1 MPWKKLL
8 FDGTKK
14 GLKTTLKATQK
25 TTRGFSRRKPKG
37 QPSDQDVLENAKKG
51 IRAGAS
57 IFLNLVVNAIMSAVS
72 ALISNP
78 YGWAILAAL
87 IVGLLVIT
95 LIFIFVLPKVAVFN
109 PNYQINAPFQNGQ
122 LVQNAA
128 SYVNYQQAMQHLEP
142 DQFKWTLVSTEIV
155 NDQTLVFKIPPDV
168 QRPIFNHLDQ
178 LALNNSSH
186 RNLDLITTLQS
197 QTLINDRS
205 FDDLINQAFPM
216 ALPWQKMVLKFAFI
230 ERYLIAQNIP
240 NWANTN
246 LVDTM
251 IEPTMFVFSP
261 FDYRQV
267 LNQAAIGG
275 LLPSSNQPFGQV
287 ANKGHY
293 QLKQILNQVL
303 DQSQNPEPA
312 AIFHLDNG
320 NQNYDWIRLNQL
332 VSPMVSFDLVN
343 NNYHYLSFDQFIN
356 HFNDQGQ
363 IITMPAT
370 GIIKNPL
377 NFFNTLSQI
386 IVNLIPDLPLFQVQ
400 IRSDYFLKNE
410 VIEQG
415 FEWPDLDM
423 VTDNVNPIDGN
434 EGEFDIRSPWGPDG
448 SLVTNHSLRE
458 SLGQKGMLEKW
469 SQVNNYQL
477 FFNSTLTNLQHR
489 FNNPILIS
497 DSILRP
503 ADYNFFLTDD
513 QGQLLKPDQHLNG
526 WKNLTDLQQIDDP
539 LINRRFQYV
548 YKDVSFNWLKANFDP
563 LTMALNQPFN
573 TFTNLASQTASQ
585 IKNLFNNP
593 DQTSFI
599 NTINLA
605 SAFNLKASGDVIDPY
620 RAINQDL
627 VIYDGGGNGWDYDKD
642 NQHKRNLTNIQPD
655 PDQNYLQFNNRFL
668 PKYRYLDHND
678 QVKFIADSSW
688 SASNLA
694 MMDKHSLYYL
704 SSKNKNYTVHPN
716 MTKQQVE
723 IENGNINMQNFRNL
737 TQFGFGFKNPNF
749 IEVPPI
755 ANVANGLLAK
765 QLGDLPANRLFI
777 LPPKQS
783 VKMVNNAPVLY
794 RDEAWNQQYDLD
806 RNHANSGG
814 FNMTTQAPMRS
825 SKLIPQLANVRF
837 NVPTSIYFEQQFIHP
852 DAKNVVWSDLA
863 QKSFQA
869 PKPNEAFFKLLRA
882 NDQANL
888 EKAMLNQ
895 PLGYFNA
902 HEQSSINQ
910 PALIYQLLN
919 ANQSPSATGQ
929 TRQQLGNIL
938 TPQFSR
944 YLNLNLTLSD
954 HLFNF
959 ANQQAQFS
967 LAKLLTNVISPLGQ
981 DLIINGQ
988 QIMQMNSF
996 PTDYE
1001 NLFPNSNKFS
1011 FIHIDNQ
1018 ALNRQLANFKKLIK
1032 LINDQWIY
1040 QIGNQAQNQVFLKFK
1055 IAKNWADLMETNLA
1069 KNLNDNNQQWNFAN
1083 QNLINHQFQ
1092 YQNFGTQSDFDL
1104 LLKFF
1109 PVDWETANPNLGK
1122 TLWQKTKPNDLQD
1135 QFLAQ
1140 TPAGNQNTW
1149 NRLINQI
1156 NQNNYLQR
1164 LMLNQNW
1171 DETNRGLFGMQAPM
1185 SSNALF
1191 NGGWFGKVS
1200 EARVQFELAP
1210 AMINQFPKFLFSNF
1224 LGFGGLNPFSPQ
1236 GYYLGINSGFL
1247 TKSIPGGDGF
1257 SITNVDPWNF
1267 GSIWS
1272 AQTFDDDAIWFTKAN
1287 AKWMPTRKDFLD
1299 SWWQNPQPFSKTT
1312 TTFPINGNLK
1322 ISPWLDRANPLSNDY
1337 QIQTIFIP
1345 NQMNPNTSFYKT
1357 HNGEQ
1362 IFANPWAA
1370 FASFN
1375 SLDRLFS
1382 FSAIQILTN
1391 DINRLND
1398 PALANG
1404 HWNLQSFSPQQAWLM
1419 NVIETWAFKPLLGRG
1434 YVISESSFDW
1444 DHEQFSNIKFQQ
1456 ALLLAPPQANDKT
1469 YDLVTN
1475 QTLSQQWLAALWIG
1489 FEKILQIDRR
1499 VLNDPNQFAGTTI
1512 FSNDFYNQPFAN
1524 LVAKPQLVGTN
1535 DGQIALDF
1543 NQVAIDFNNYFS
1555 ALVGGS
1561 ESDPQY
1567 QNRFNGIGLAT
1578 MSELRYRLVEL
1589 NKLWAELNFQTTLDL
1604 NQIFPTLKLSQQG
1617 LIADLTAQNA
1627 NWNDATKVDLAYR
1640 PLVYLKNRIIN
1651 WLYYLEQLPFANQV
1665 SLSALTNQ
1673 VDHNVFRY
1681 QAQISQAITNLNQ
1694 LYEQLLFQPFDA
1706 IWNND
1711 PNQSISASGF
1721 VNLIANQIK
1730 LLMMQL
1736 EQAYRPQ
1743 DPERPVDPQQ
1753 VLLVATTLR
1762 QIANWNQT
1770 HHQAP
1775 ITNAIKLW
1783 NLQLPQLPI
1792 SLLLNDQ
1799 LVYQFLAKTDP
1810 QALAISSALLMQLQQ
1825 WLKLPFDGQSDVIIT
1840 NGLSFSNQFH
1850 QDLNL
1855 IQAIYGTTSKFDQII
1870 HLKK

>member
-25 TTRGFSRRKPKG
+25 APRVFSRRKPKG

-51 IRAGAS
+51 IRAGIS
-57 IFLNLVVNAIMSAVS
+57 IFLNLVVNAIMTAVS

-78 YGWAILAAL
+78 IGWAILAAL
-87 IVGLLVIT
+87 VVGLLVIT
-95 LIFIFVLPKVAVFN
+95 IIFIFVLPKVAVFN
-109 PNYQINAPFQNGQ
+109 PNYQINAPFQNAQ
-122 LVQNAA
+122 VVQNAA

-178 LALNNSSH
+178 LALNNSSI
-186 RNLDLITTLQS
+186 RNLDLMTTLQS

-205 FDDLINQAFPM
+205 FDDLIDQAFPM

-230 ERYLIAQNIP
+230 ERYLMAQNIP
-240 NWANTN
+240 NWATTN
-246 LVDTM
+246 LVEQM

-267 LNQAAIGG
+267 LNQSAIGG
-275 LLPSSNQPFGQV
+275 LLPASNQPFGQV

-303 DQSQNPEPA
+303 DQSQPA
-312 AIFHLDNG
+312 VPPAVFHLSNS

-410 VIEQG
+410 IIEQG

-423 VTDNVNPIDGN
+423 IGDNLASSEP
-434 EGEFDIRSPWGPDG
+434 EFDFRSPWGPDG
-448 SLVTNHSLRE
+448 SFVNDKLEFSH
-458 SLGQKGMLEKW
+458 GQMGMLEKW

-477 FFNSTLTNLQHR
+477 FFNSNLTNLQHR
-489 FNNPILIS
+489 FNNKILLS
-497 DSILRP
+497 DSVLRP

-526 WKNLTDLQQIDDP
+526 WKNLTDLQQINDP

-573 TFTNLASQTASQ
+573 TFTNLANQTASQ

-593 DQTSFI
+593 NQTSFI
-599 NTINLA
+599 NSINLA
-605 SAFNLKASGDVIDPY
+605 AAFNLKATNDLIAAD

-627 VIYDGGGNGWDYDKD
+627 AIYDGGGNRWEYHKD
-642 NQHKRNLTNIQPD
+642 NQYKRNLTNLQPD
-655 PDQNYLQFNNRFL
+655 PDQNYLGFNDRFL
-668 PKYRYLDHND
+668 PKYRYLDQNN

-704 SSKNKNYTVHPN
+704 SNKDPKISANMTEQTVH
-716 MTKQQVE
+716 
-723 IENGNINMQNFRNL
+723 IEHGSINMQNFKNL
-737 TQFGFGFKNPNF
+737 SKFGFGFKNPDF
-749 IEVPPI
+749 IELPPI
-755 ANVANGLLAK
+755 ANVANGLLTK
-765 QLGDLPANRLFI
+765 QQLGDLPANRLFI

-783 VKMVNNAPVLY
+783 VKMINNSPVLY

-814 FNMTTQAPMRS
+814 WNMTTQAPMRS
-825 SKLIPQLANVRF
+825 SKLIPQQANIRF

-852 DAKNVVWSDLA
+852 AAKDVVWKDLA
-863 QKSFQA
+863 QKSFKN

-882 NDQANL
+882 NNQTNL
-888 EKAMLNQ
+888 ERAMLSE
-895 PLGYFNA
+895 PLGYFNPS
-902 HEQSSINQ
+902 EQSSINQ

-919 ANQSPSATGQ
+919 SNQNPSATGQ

-938 TPQFSR
+938 APQFSR

-954 HLFNF
+954 QLFNF
-959 ANQQAQFS
+959 TNNQAQFS

-981 DLIINGQ
+981 DLIINGH
-988 QIMQMNSF
+988 QIFQLNHF

-1001 NLFPNSNKFS
+1001 NLFPNSSDFS
-1011 FIHIDNQ
+1011 FIHIDPQ
-1018 ALNRQLANFKKLIK
+1018 ALNRQLTNFKKLIK
-1032 LINDQWIY
+1032 LINEQWIY
-1040 QIGNQAQNQVFLKFK
+1040 QISDQDQNQVFLKFK
-1055 IAKNWADLMETNLA
+1055 IAKNWANIMETNFA
-1069 KNLNDNNQQWNFAN
+1069 KNLNDNSQKWIFSN
-1083 QNLINHQFQ
+1083 QNLLNRQFQ
-1092 YQNFGTQSDFDL
+1092 YQTFGTQSDFDL

-1109 PVDWETANPNLGK
+1109 KRQWSIDGKPAILGQTLYQNTDANR
-1122 TLWQKTKPNDLQD
+1122 LQD
-1135 QFLAQ
+1135 QFLDQ
-1140 TPAGNQNTW
+1140 IPAGNQKAW

-1171 DETNRGLFGMQAPM
+1171 DEINRGLFGMQAPM
-1185 SSNALF
+1185 AANQLSTNL
-1191 NGGWFGKVS
+1191 GKVS

-1224 LGFGGLNPFSPQ
+1224 IGVGGLNPFSPQ
-1236 GYYLGINSGFL
+1236 GYYIGINSGFL
-1247 TKSIPGGDGF
+1247 THPKTGLGYDGLW
-1257 SITNVDPWNF
+1257 SATNVDPWNF

-1272 AQTFDDDAIWFTKAN
+1272 SQSFNDDAIWLTKNN

-1312 TTFPINGNLK
+1312 TTFPINGDLK
-1322 ISPWLDRANPLSNDY
+1322 ISPWLDRANPLTNDY

-1345 NQMNPNTSFYKT
+1345 NQMDPKTGFYQAN
-1357 HNGEQ
+1357 NGEQ

-1382 FSAIQILTN
+1382 FSAIQVLTN

-1404 HWNLQSFSPQQAWLM
+1404 NWNLQSFSPQQAWLM

-1456 ALLLAPPQANDKT
+1456 ALLLDPPQPNDKT

-1475 QTLSQQWLAALWIG
+1475 QTLSQQWLASLWIA
-1489 FEKILQIDRR
+1489 FEKILQIDRN
-1499 VLNDPNQFAGTTI
+1499 VLNDPNQFSGTMI
-1512 FSNDFYNQPFAN
+1512 FSRDFHNQPFAN

-1535 DGQIALDF
+1535 DSWIELDF

-1555 ALVGGS
+1555 ALVGES

-1567 QNRFNGIGLAT
+1567 QNRFNGIALAT

-1604 NQIFPTLKLSQQG
+1604 NQIFQTLKLSYQG
-1617 LIADLTAQNA
+1617 LNYDLTMQNA

-1651 WLYYLEQLPFANQV
+1651 WLYYLNELPFDNQV
-1665 SLSALTNQ
+1665 SLSALTNE
-1673 VDHNVFRY
+1673 VAHNVFYY

-1711 PNQSISASGF
+1711 PNQSISATAF

-1770 HHQAP
+1770 HNQAP

-1810 QALAISSALLMQLQQ
+1810 QALTISSALLVQLQQ

-1840 NGLSFSNQFH
+1840 NGFSFSNQFN

>member
-25 TTRGFSRRKPKG
+25 ATRGFSRRKPKG
-37 QPSDQDVLENAKKG
+37 QPSEQDVLENAKKG

-95 LIFIFVLPKVAVFN
+95 LIMIFVLPKVAVFN

-122 LVQNAA
+122 IVQNAA

-178 LALNNSSH
+178 LALNNSSI

-230 ERYLIAQNIP
+230 ERYLMAQNIP
-240 NWANTN
+240 NWATTN
-246 LVDTM
+246 LVEKM
-251 IEPTMFVFSP
+251 IEPTMYVFSP
-261 FDYRQV
+261 FDYRQI

-275 LLPSSNQPFGQV
+275 LLPASNQPFGQV

-303 DQSQNPEPA
+303 DQSQDPLPPA
-312 AIFHLDNG
+312 VFHLSNS

-423 VTDNVNPIDGN
+423 ITSNVDPPGN
-434 EGEFDIRSPWGPDG
+434 EGEFDVRSPWGPDG
-448 SLVTNHSLRE
+448 SFNIDNYLKE

-477 FFNSTLTNLQHR
+477 FFNSTLANLEHR

-513 QGQLLKPDQHLNG
+513 QGNLLDPDQHLNG
-526 WKNLTDLQQIDDP
+526 WKNLTDLSQFNDP

-573 TFTNLASQTASQ
+573 NFTNLASQTASQ
-585 IKNLFNNP
+585 IKNLFHNP

-599 NTINLA
+599 NSINLA
-605 SAFNLKASGDVIDPY
+605 AAFNLKANSDVINS
-620 RAINQDL
+620 RQAINQDL
-627 VIYDGGGNGWDYDKD
+627 AIYDGGGNRWDYDQT
-642 NQHKRNLTNIQPD
+642 NQHLRNSTNIQPN
-655 PDQNYLQFNNRFL
+655 PDQNYFQFNDHYL
-668 PKYRYLDHND
+668 PKYRYLDHNN

-704 SSKNKNYTVHPN
+704 SKNAKMTDQIVQINNGSPN
-716 MTKQQVE
+716 M
-723 IENGNINMQNFRNL
+723 NNFKNL
-737 TQFGFGFKNPNF
+737 SQFGFGFKNPNF
-749 IEVPPI
+749 IELPPI

-783 VKMVNNAPVLY
+783 VKIINNAPVLY
-794 RDEAWNQQYDLD
+794 RDETWNQQYDLD
-806 RNHANSGG
+806 RQHANSGG
-814 FNMTTQAPMRS
+814 FNMTTQAPMHS
-825 SKLIPQLANVRF
+825 SKLIDQQANIRF
-837 NVPTSIYFEQQFIHP
+837 NVPTSIYFEQQFIHSN
-852 DAKNVVWSDLA
+852 AKTTNWKDLN
-863 QKSFQA
+863 QVSFQA
-869 PKPNEAFFKLLRA
+869 PKPNEAYFKLWRE
-882 NDQANL
+882 NNQSKF
-888 EKAMLNQ
+888 EQQMLHQ
-895 PLGYFNA
+895 PLGYFDSSQ
-902 HEQSSINQ
+902 QSSINQ
-910 PALIYQLLN
+910 ASLIYQITN
-919 ANQSPSATGQ
+919 GQIPSATGQ
-929 TRQQLGNIL
+929 TRQQWGNIL
-938 TPQFSR
+938 LPQFSR
-944 YLNLNLTLSD
+944 YLNLNLTLSPQ
-954 HLFNF
+954 LFNF
-959 ANQQAQFS
+959 SQNQAQFS

-981 DLIINGQ
+981 DLIINDQ
-988 QIMQMNSF
+988 AILQLTNFSDNYQSW
-996 PTDYE
+996 
-1001 NLFPNSNKFS
+1001 FPNSTKFS
-1011 FIHIDNQ
+1011 FIHIDL
-1018 ALNRQLANFKKLIK
+1018 ATLNRQLPNFKKLIN
-1032 LINDQWIY
+1032 LINQQWIY
-1040 QIGNQAQNQVFLKFK
+1040 QSNEQNQPFLKFK
-1055 IAKNWADLMETNLA
+1055 IAKNWADLMNNNLA
-1069 KNLNDNNQQWNFAN
+1069 TQISDQNHQWQFAN
-1083 QNLINHQFQ
+1083 QNLLNPQFQ
-1092 YQNFGTQSDFDL
+1092 YQVFGTQSDFDL

-1109 PVDWETANPNLGK
+1109 PLDWLTNDANIPQVPGQ
-1122 TLWQKTKPNDLQD
+1122 TLWQHVKPNDLQD
-1135 QFLAQ
+1135 QFLVQ
-1140 TPAGNQNTW
+1140 TPAGNQSAW

-1156 NQNNYLQR
+1156 SQNNYLQR

-1171 DETNRGLFGMQAPM
+1171 DEINRGLFGMQAPM
-1185 SSNALF
+1185 SSNELF
-1191 NGGWFGKVS
+1191 NAGFKQRS

-1224 LGFGGLNPFSPQ
+1224 LGYGGLNPFSPQ

-1247 TKSIPGGDGF
+1247 TKPIPGGDGF

-1272 AQTFDDDAIWFTKAN
+1272 AQTFDQDAIWFTKAN

-1299 SWWQNPQPFSKTT
+1299 SWWQNPQPFTKTT
-1312 TTFPINGNLK
+1312 TTFPINNDLK
-1322 ISPWLDRANPLSNDY
+1322 VSPWLDRANPLTGSDY

-1345 NQMNPNTSFYKT
+1345 NQMDPTTSFYQT
-1357 HNGEQ
+1357 NNGKQ
-1362 IFANPWAA
+1362 VFANPWTK
-1370 FASFN
+1370 FN
-1375 SLDRLFS
+1375 NFPTVDQLFS
-1382 FSAIQILTN
+1382 FSATQVLTN

-1398 PALANG
+1398 P
-1404 HWNLQSFSPQQAWLM
+1404 NLWSGQWQLSTFSPQQAWLM
-1419 NVIETWAFKPLLGRG
+1419 NVLETWAYKPLLARG
-1434 YVISESSFDW
+1434 YVITNASFDW
-1444 DHEQFSNIKFQQ
+1444 DHQMFSNFQFEQ
-1456 ALLLAPPQANDKT
+1456 AILLDQPQANDPT
-1469 YDLVTN
+1469 YDLITN
-1475 QTLSQQWLAALWIG
+1475 QNLHQQWLAGLWLG
-1489 FEKILQIDRR
+1489 FEKILQVDRN
-1499 VLNDPNQFAGTTI
+1499 VLNNPNQFAGKAI
-1512 FSNDFYNQPFAN
+1512 FSNDFHNQPFAN
-1524 LVAKPQLVGTN
+1524 LVAKPQLSTTN
-1535 DGQIALDF
+1535 QAWIDLDLI
-1543 NQVAIDFNNYFS
+1543 QVANDLNHYWIS
-1555 ALVGGS
+1555 LVGQS

-1567 QNRFNGIGLAT
+1567 QNRFNGLALTT

-1589 NKLWAELNFQTTLDL
+1589 NKLWADLNHNVTLDL
-1604 NQIFPTLKLSQQG
+1604 NDLLHQLGLSGKG
-1617 LIADLTAQNA
+1617 LIYDLTMQNA
-1627 NWNDATKVDLAYR
+1627 NWNDATKLDLAYR
-1640 PLVYLKNRIIN
+1640 PLIYLKNRIIN
-1651 WLYYLEQLPFANQV
+1651 WIYYLDQLPFGNQT
-1665 SLSALTNQ
+1665 SLQALIKQNIN
-1673 VDHNVFRY
+1673 HNVFRY
-1681 QAQISQAITNLNQ
+1681 QQQISQTINQLNQ
-1694 LYEQLLFQPFDA
+1694 LYDQLLFQPFDA
-1706 IWNND
+1706 MWHND
-1711 PNQSISASGF
+1711 GNQSINASAF
-1721 VNLIANQIK
+1721 VNLVANQITI
-1730 LLMMQL
+1730 LMKQITI
-1736 EQAYRPQ
+1736 AYRPQ
-1743 DPERPVDPQQ
+1743 QPDRPVDPQQ
-1753 VLLVATTLR
+1753 TLLVATTLR
-1762 QIANWNQT
+1762 QLANWNLT
-1770 HHQAP
+1770 HNQAP
-1775 ITNAIKLW
+1775 IAKAIDLW
-1783 NLQLPQLPI
+1783 NLQLPQLQI
-1792 SLLLNDQ
+1792 SPLLNDQ
-1799 LVYQFLAKTDP
+1799 TVLQFLVKTD
-1810 QALAISSALLMQLQQ
+1810 QAALITTSALLVQIQQ
-1825 WLKLPFDGQSDVIIT
+1825 WLNLPFDGSSDV
-1840 NGLSFSNQFH
+1840 NLNNQLSFSNQFQ
-1850 QDLNL
+1850 QDLTL
-1855 IQAIYGTTSKFDQII
+1855 IGAIYGTTSQFDQIKHI
-1870 HLKK
+1870 EK